1 MYVKKYIILMG
12 KCIWKQVNEEYI
24 NALINETIDS
34 LLNNGQSINKEIYLK
49 IRKNIQKAYYSNYIK
64 MKN

>member
-1 MYVKKYIILMG
+1 M
-12 KCIWKQVNEEYI
+12 NEGYI
-24 NALINETIDS
+24 NELINETIDL

-64 MKN
+64 TKN